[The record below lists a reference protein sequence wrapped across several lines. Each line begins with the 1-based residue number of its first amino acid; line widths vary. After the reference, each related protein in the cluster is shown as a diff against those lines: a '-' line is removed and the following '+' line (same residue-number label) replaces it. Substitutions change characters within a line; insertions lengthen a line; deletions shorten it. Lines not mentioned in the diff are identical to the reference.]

1 MNLYTLCLY
10 VISFTCYHLTMTTF
24 VTRMTKDQKK
34 ATDYFTKMHIELDL
48 EKYKLD
54 KYQELFKLS
63 SFQAMHDADLAYH
76 QIYSKCAVG
85 AHSKEGV
92 LNCLAQEE
100 LFLTAHPNAFNP
112 DNYRLHTLKAISEIR
127 LHVTSGSLDHLF

>member
-1 MNLYTLCLY
+1 
-10 VISFTCYHLTMTTF
+10 MTTF
-24 VTRMTKDQKK
+24 VTRMNRDQKK
-34 ATDYFTKMHIELDL
+34 AADYFTKMHVELDL

-76 QIYSKCAVG
+76 QVYCKCAVD

-92 LNCLAQEE
+92 LNCLA
-100 LFLTAHPNAFNP
+100 HP
-112 DNYRLHTLKAISEIR
+112 
-127 LHVTSGSLDHLF
+127 